1 MVHYKVLDMWIGV
14 QFSIADFQNSFCIF
28 DRKVRLVLLLCTT
41 LVAVLNKLYPKA
53 KTKERKKEVKDV
65 KRVRDFFSFRLL
77 QLTSC
82 TKVETENRE
91 KVLPNGL
98 RTDLGINKWIL
109 HYFFSEFL
117 IASVACEG
125 FSSLFLQFFVF
136 VSFFSHLLSSAYR
149 FW

>member
-82 TKVETENRE
+82 TKAETENRE

-109 HYFFSEFL
+109 HFFFRVFDCISGL
-117 IASVACEG
+117 RRLLVAIPPV
-125 FSSLFLQFFVF
+125 FFVF

-149 FW
+149 CW